1 MVSNTLIH
9 GVVIA
14 ILAVLLIAAAMD
26 DLRSF
31 RIPTHVVVGIAA
43 LYPAHVLSSP
53 QSVPWVMALIFSA
66 IIFAVGFGFYA
77 IKEMG
82 GGDVKL
88 MAAVALWAAPNY
100 LMTFLIITLVV
111 AMLLAFANAFRAAS
125 AESRATQKFSVGATV
140 ANLRHVPIF
149 KMQIPYGVGIAAGGL
164 YVAARLLTG
173 QG

>member
-1 MVSNTLIH
+1 MVSSTLIH

-14 ILAVLLIAAAMD
+14 IFAVLLIAAAMD
-26 DLRSF
+26 DLRTYS
-31 RIPTHVVVGIAA
+31 IPNQVVFGIAA

-53 QSVPWVMALIFSA
+53 QPVPWVPALIFGL
-66 IIFAVGFGFYA
+66 IIFAIGFGFFA
-77 IKEMG
+77 AKAMG

-88 MAAVALWAAPNY
+88 MGAVALWASPRYILTLLA
-100 LMTFLIITLVV
+100 ITLAV
-111 AMLLAFANAFRAAS
+111 ALLMALANALRAAT
-125 AESRATQKFSVGATV
+125 AEARAAQNFSFGATV

>member
-1 MVSNTLIH
+1 MVSSTLIH

-26 DLRSF
+26 DLREF
-31 RIPTHVVVGIAA
+31 RIPNHLVVGIAA
-43 LYPAHVLSSP
+43 LYPAHVLTSP
-53 QSVPWVMALIFSA
+53 QPVPWEAALF
-66 IIFAVGFGFYA
+66 FAGIVFVVGIGFFA
-77 IKEMG
+77 AHMMG

-88 MAAVALWAAPNY
+88 MGAVAMWAAPQYLMTLFIVTLAVAL
-100 LMTFLIITLVV
+100 LMAL
-111 AMLLAFANAFRAAS
+111 ANALRIAFSEARAA
-125 AESRATQKFSVGATV
+125 QNFSFGATV
-140 ANLRHVPIF
+140 ANLRYVPIF